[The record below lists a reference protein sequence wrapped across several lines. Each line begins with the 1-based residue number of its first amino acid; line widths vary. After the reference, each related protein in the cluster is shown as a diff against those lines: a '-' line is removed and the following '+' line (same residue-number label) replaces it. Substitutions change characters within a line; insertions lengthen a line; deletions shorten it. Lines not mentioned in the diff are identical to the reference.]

1 MAADDQPDEAAA
13 PVSRPAPR
21 KPDSNTEKALTLEV
35 ARLFGMSPK
44 ALLHRDTSPEEPS
57 PAERKTSEEDGEA
70 DADAAL

>member
-13 PVSRPAPR
+13 PASRPAPR
-21 KPDSNTEKALTLEV
+21 KRDNTEKALTLEV

-44 ALLHRDTSPEEPS
+44 VLLHRETSPEEPS
-57 PAERKTSEEDGEA
+57 PVERKTSEDDGEA